1 MHPIH
6 KRLAELWQKGKHTN
20 KNSPIH
26 GLSDKEVRE
35 FIICLDA
42 NLGLA
47 WKLARL
53 ENLSLVASIIKDIE
67 WQHELCAEIDQLNNP
82 V

>member
-1 MHPIH
+1 VHPIH